1 MTTQDYLKTISK
13 SKKPFI
19 IYKSDKGFD
28 LYTNFSKKIIL
39 TNKNIHNFINK
50 ISKNKLKNKSTDLF
64 IGFFGYEILNNL
76 IGVKIPRQKGIKFPK
91 GIFYK
96 PKTKIKL
103 LSELIYKPIKN
114 NRSNKFFKINLNKDT
129 YEKIFNRFKK
139 KLNQAKLTK

>member
-50 ISKNKLKNKSTDLF
+50 ISKNKLKNKSTDL
-64 IGFFGYEILNNL
+64 IYRFFWI
-76 IGVKIPRQKGIKFPK
+76 
-91 GIFYK
+91 
-96 PKTKIKL
+96 
-103 LSELIYKPIKN
+103 
-114 NRSNKFFKINLNKDT
+114 
-129 YEKIFNRFKK
+129 
-139 KLNQAKLTK
+139 